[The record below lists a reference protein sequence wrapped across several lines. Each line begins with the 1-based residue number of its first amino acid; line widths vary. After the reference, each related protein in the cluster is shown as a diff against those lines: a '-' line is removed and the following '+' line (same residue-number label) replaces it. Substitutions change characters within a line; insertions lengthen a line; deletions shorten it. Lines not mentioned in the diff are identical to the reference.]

1 MPSQPSISATDAE
14 AAYHALER
22 WLRARQLENWAEHLS
37 AIWLDADELEIYAR
51 SGTNRGIEAARVE
64 ALGSLHIPSAFG
76 GQILASDG
84 QVIGTIGINMLLN
97 ASEATLICAL
107 LVEFT
112 IEPRRPDNAMLQLL
126 IEEHFIERGITPP
139 SIPGQTRTSNRI
151 SSQAGLQ
158 SLIAGATAQG
168 LLPGGQYGV
177 PPLEPAKL
185 PQPAPGT
192 SLITH
197 VPGFDGD
204 ISLD

>member
-14 AAYHALER
+14 SAYHALER
-22 WLRARQLENWAEHLS
+22 WLKARQLESWLEHLS
-37 AIWLDADELEIYAR
+37 VIWLDTDQAEVYAR
-51 SGTNRGIEAARVE
+51 SGATRGVEAARVE

-76 GQILASDG
+76 GQILAGDG
-84 QVIGTIGINMLLN
+84 QVIGAVGINITLN
-97 ASEATLICAL
+97 AREATLICAL

-112 IEPRRPDNAMLQLL
+112 SDPYQPDNVMLQLL

-139 SIPGQTRTSNRI
+139 SIPIQTGTSARI

-168 LLPGGQYGV
+168 LLPGGQYGI
-177 PPLEPAKL
+177 PPLEPARL

-197 VPGFDGD
+197 VPGFGGG

>member
-14 AAYHALER
+14 SAYHALER
-22 WLRARQLENWAEHLS
+22 WLRARQLESWLEHLS
-37 AIWLDADELEIYAR
+37 VIWLDANKAEVYSR
-51 SGTNRGIEAARVE
+51 SGATRDIEVARVE

-76 GQILASDG
+76 GQILAGDG
-84 QVIGTIGINMLLN
+84 QVIGAVGINITLN
-97 ASEATLICAL
+97 AREATLICAL

-112 IEPRRPDNAMLQLL
+112 ADPSRPDNAMLRLL

-139 SIPGQTRTSNRI
+139 SVPGRTRTSNRI

-177 PPLEPAKL
+177 PPLELAKL

-197 VPGFDGD
+197 VPGFGGG
-204 ISLD
+204 IGLD